1 MPAAGSSLEY
11 LFSYGTLQL
20 ESVQLATF
28 GRRIAGTADA
38 LAGFEQSV
46 VELEDGM
53 AAAPSGRAQFPIIMF
68 SGRDSDIVRGLV
80 LRVTEEE
87 LQKADTYETEAYRR
101 IAVTLCSGARAWV
114 YADPACPAPGVDQG
128 ADTVN
133 AQVRAIGLVEAL
145 RQRAEDDYWGGEQA
159 CISLA
164 ADFTSEALQ
173 GLADFSHIEVLFL
186 FHQVEPSKIVRG
198 ARHPRNNK
206 TWPAVGIFAQRG
218 KNRPNRI
225 GSTICRLLRVEGRK
239 LFVTELDA
247 IDGTPVLDIK
257 PVMAEF
263 LPRESVR
270 QPDWSHEIM
279 REYWLRKT

>member
-1 MPAAGSSLEY
+1 MPAAGSSLEC

-38 LAGFEQSV
+38 LSGFEQSV
-46 VELEDGM
+46 VELEDGT
-53 AAAPSGRAQFPIIMF
+53 AVAPLGRAQFPIIRF
-68 SGRDSDIVRGLV
+68 SGRDSDIVRGV
-80 LRVTEEE
+80 VFRVTEDE
-87 LQKADTYETEAYRR
+87 LQRADEYETAAYRR
-101 IAVTLCSGARAWV
+101 IPVTLRSGARAWV
-114 YADPACPAPGVDQG
+114 YVDPALPAPGVDRG
-128 ADTVN
+128 VDTVN
-133 AQVRAIGLVEAL
+133 AQVQAVGFVEAL
-145 RQRAEDDYWGGEQA
+145 RRRAEDDYWGGEQA

-164 ADFTSEALQ
+164 REFTPDALQ

-186 FHQVEPSKIVRG
+186 FHQVDPSKIVSG

-206 TWPAVGIFAQRG
+206 AWPAVGIFAQRG

-225 GSTICRLLRVEGRK
+225 GSTICRLLRVETRK
-239 LFVTELDA
+239 LFVAELDA

-257 PVMAEF
+257 PVMTEF

-279 REYWLRKT
+279 REYWLRKA